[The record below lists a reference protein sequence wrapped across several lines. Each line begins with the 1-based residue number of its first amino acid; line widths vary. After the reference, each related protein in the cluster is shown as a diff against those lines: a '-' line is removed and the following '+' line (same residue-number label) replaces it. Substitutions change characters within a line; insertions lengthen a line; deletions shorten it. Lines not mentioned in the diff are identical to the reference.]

1 MISIDNS
8 TVHMAGALGVPVWN
22 MIPFSPDWR
31 WQMRSEETCWYPS
44 MRLFRQRRSGDYD
57 EIFSRIASEVAA
69 LVANKSSSTAL
80 AVPVAP
86 GELLDKITILRIKVA
101 RIQDAAK
108 LANVKR
114 ELSLLEQTWKD
125 SGAAVQDVALDERAL
140 ENVNERLWDI
150 EDRIRDKEA
159 RQTFDREFI
168 ELARAVYVSNDERA
182 CMSRGIVRRTKHCL
196 RLLTIAGASRIAQH
210 ALDR

>member
-1 MISIDNS
+1 MKE
-8 TVHMAGALGVPVWN
+8 LLVPL
-22 MIPFSPDWR
+22 S
-31 WQMRSEETCWYPS
+31 
-44 MRLFRQRRSGDYD
+44 
-57 EIFSRIASEVAA
+57 
-69 LVANKSSSTAL
+69 
-80 AVPVAP
+80 P

-114 ELSLLEQTWKD
+114 ELALLEQTWKD
-125 SGAAVQDVALDERAL
+125 SGAAAVHDVALDERAL

-182 CMSRGIVRRTKHCL
+182 AIKK
-196 RLLTIAGASRIAQH
+196 RLNLQLGSRIVEEKSYKQY
-210 ALDR
+210 R